1 MSKVLVISAT
11 VSDKEKSYSLTLLD
25 RFLKY
30 YQAKNSSDEI
40 IKLDLNQVSI
50 AQKTLNV
57 ENFKTFWDAE
67 TKEYINQLKEVD
79 KLIIASPMQNF
90 NIPAMLKNYLDHVLI
105 ANEAFSYKFSEKGD
119 AKGLLTNL
127 TVQILTT
134 QGAPYGWYRWGNHTD
149 YLWGTW
155 DFVGAKVK
163 APILVAGTKTKPYNE
178 LTPDKVIDEFDA
190 RIKVA
195 AEEF

>member
-1 MSKVLVISAT
+1 MSKVLVIST
-11 VSDKEKSYSLTLLD
+11 SVSAKEKSYSLALLD
-25 RFLKY
+25 RFLKH
-30 YQAKNSSDEI
+30 YQAKNPSDEI

-57 ENFKTFWDAE
+57 ENQATFWDEE
-67 TKEYINQLKEVD
+67 TKEYINQLKTVD
-79 KLIIASPMQNF
+79 KLVIASPMHNF
-90 NIPAMLKNYLDHVLI
+90 NIPAMMKNYLDHVLL
-105 ANEAFSYKFSEKGD
+105 ANETFSYKYSEKGD
-119 AKGLLTNL
+119 AKGLLPDL

-163 APILVAGTKTKPYNE
+163 EPILVAGTKTKPYSQLE
-178 LTPDKVIDEFDA
+178 PSKVIDEFDA